1 MGQARSVIVHRL
13 LCVRTIEERMMDRL
27 REKQDIFDAF
37 ADESEAADEA
47 DELDTRTMTEFVRAE
62 RERVRRERGIDRDA
76 EVDS

>member
-13 LCVRTIEERMMDRL
+13 LCERTIEEHMMDRL

-47 DELDTRTMTEFVRAE
+47 DELDSRTMAEFVRAE